1 MLKKKPGEGNSS
13 GIGLFQALGG
23 LKGKKFAKKLVNL
36 GTQDFKLEHLIVD
49 WIIHSLFLFWLFC
62 TFGTLKQDSIDVKN
76 STDANKEVVYWL
88 NQLNIDTEFLVSN
101 NLGWYFTSIFFYS
114 IYCVYSLITS
124 I

>member
-1 MLKKKPGEGNSS
+1 MKKKPGEGNSS